1 MKVYDIS
8 RHKLCES
15 DFIHISLKSVSQ
27 TEGNGFTTILVGN
40 VDAFDMSVDAFD
52 NSYILIK
59 KVRSLCQSVLQC

>member
-1 MKVYDIS
+1 MERFDIVGPLVDEGAPFS
-8 RHKLCES
+8 AIGE
-15 DFIHISLKSVSQ
+15 
-27 TEGNGFTTILVGN
+27 TELTYLRPRLRFVGN